1 MAAQPI
7 NITLGTAGHIDHGK
21 TVLTKMLTGCD
32 TDHLKAEKERGMS
45 IELGFAPCT
54 VADTE
59 VGIVDVPG
67 HEDFIKTMVAGAS
80 GMDGVILV
88 VAADDGVMPQTRE
101 HLDILTLLGIRHGLV
116 ALTKID
122 RVAAERREA
131 VARQTRDLLA
141 GTFLEAAP
149 VLPVSNLSGEG
160 YPALLDALSE
170 MVRSIEPKSTEGVF
184 RLPVERTFS
193 VKGYGTVVT
202 GIPVSGS
209 IATGDEVVLLPE
221 GLTGRIAGME
231 VYGHASD
238 RALAGQCAA
247 LQLRHWDHR
256 AIRRGDV
263 VAARGYFEPAEWLV
277 CTLRLLADEAF
288 TLKNASQLK
297 LHTGTSEVTAWVYLL
312 EGDAAAAGQEC
323 LVQLKTAAP
332 LVAGPGDAFIARS
345 LSPVR
350 TVGGGWIIE
359 SEPRRLKRTRPGLLD
374 DLRER
379 RDAVRSADTFIEY
392 CIRRAPGGLVS
403 EAEVST
409 RVKVP
414 GKLVR
419 RVADRLTGEG
429 KIILAAPGTMIHAD
443 TAAEI
448 QERVRD
454 RLAAYHSRAPESP
467 GMATGELAEAL
478 DLDGDAAKQL
488 VELLKA
494 RGAVAERSGR
504 LALSNHQETFEARD
518 RTLVETIEGLY
529 RDRPFSPPGV
539 DEAAAAAG
547 TSPDEAARI
556 IGILL
561 EHRRL
566 VEVSTGL
573 LFHADAVAEARSRI
587 VAHIQA
593 EGRLE
598 SVKFKY
604 LLDTT
609 RKFAIP
615 LLDYFDRIGVT
626 QRVGYTRY
634 LRR

>member
-1 MAAQPI
+1 MTAQPI

-122 RVAAERREA
+122 RVEPERRDA
-131 VARQTRDLLA
+131 AARETRDLLA

-149 VLPVSNLSGEG
+149 VLPVSNLTGEG
-160 YPALLDALSE
+160 YPDFLEALSE
-170 MVRSIEPKSTEGVF
+170 MVRSIQPKNTEGVF
-184 RLPVERTFS
+184 RLPIERTFS

-209 IATGDEVVLLPE
+209 LATGDEVVLLPQ
-221 GLTGRIAGME
+221 GLAGRVAGLE
-231 VYGHASD
+231 VYGRAGD
-238 RALAGQCAA
+238 RAMAGQCAA

-256 AIRRGDV
+256 VIRRGDV
-263 VAARGYFEPAEWLV
+263 ITVPGYFEPAAWLV
-277 CTLRLLADEAF
+277 CALRLLADEPF
-288 TLKNASQLK
+288 TLRNASELK
-297 LHTGTSEVTAWVYLL
+297 FHTGTSEVTAAVYLL
-312 EGDAAAAGQEC
+312 EGDEATAGQEC
-323 LVQLKTAAP
+323 LVQVKPSAP
-332 LVAGPGDAFIARS
+332 LVAGPGDAFIVRT

-359 SEPRRLKRTRPGLLD
+359 TEPRRLKRTRPGLVE

-379 RDAVRSADTFIEY
+379 RDAARSVETFIEY
-392 CIRRAPGGLVS
+392 CIRRAGGVLVG
-403 EAEVST
+403 EAEVSA
-409 RVKVP
+409 RAKAP
-414 GKLVR
+414 PKLVR
-419 RVADRLTGEG
+419 RVADRLAGEG
-429 KIILAAPGTMIHAD
+429 RIIRTPSAALVHAE
-443 TAAEI
+443 AAGEA
-448 QERVRD
+448 ERQARD
-454 RLAAYHSRAPESP
+454 ALAAYHQRAAESP
-467 GMATGELAEAL
+467 GMTPDDLAEAL
-478 DLDGDAAKQL
+478 GIDSGAAGPL
-488 VELLKA
+488 IEFLKA

-504 LALSNHQETFEARD
+504 LSLPDHTETFDPKDRKLIEA
-518 RTLVETIEGLY
+518 VESLF
-529 RDRPFSPPGV
+529 RRRLFNPPNV
-539 DEAAAAAG
+539 DEAAAAAAA
-547 TSPDEAARI
+547 SADEATRI
-556 IGILL
+556 VGILV
-561 EHRRL
+561 EHERL
-566 VEVSTGL
+566 VRVDAGL
-573 LFHADAVAEARSRI
+573 LFHAEAITEARSRI
-587 VAHIQA
+587 VAHIRA
-593 EGRLE
+593 EGQLE

>member
-1 MAAQPI
+1 MANQRI

-54 VADTE
+54 VADLE

-101 HLDILTLLGIRHGLV
+101 HLDILTLLGVRHGLV

-122 RVAAERREA
+122 RVDAARCEA
-131 VARQTRDLLA
+131 AARDTRALLA

-149 VLPVSNLSGEG
+149 VLPVSNVTGDG
-160 YPALLDALSE
+160 YPDFLEALSA
-170 MVRSIEPKSTEGVF
+170 MVRSIEPRSTEGVF
-184 RLPVERTFS
+184 RLPVERAFS

-209 IATGDEVVLLPE
+209 IRTGDEVVLLPQ
-221 GLTGRIAGME
+221 GLSGRIAGMQ
-231 VYGHASD
+231 VYGHDSD
-238 RALAGQCAA
+238 AALAGQCAA
-247 LQLRHWDHR
+247 LQLRRWDAG
-256 AIRRGDV
+256 AIGRGNV
-263 VAARGYFEPAEWLV
+263 LTVPGYFEPAGWVV
-277 CTLRLLADEAF
+277 CALRLLAGEPF
-288 TLKNASQLK
+288 TLRNASQLK
-297 LHTGTSEVTAWVYLL
+297 FHTGTSEVAASAYLL
-312 EGDAAAAGQEC
+312 EGDEARAGQEC
-323 LVQLKTAAP
+323 LIQMKLSAP
-332 LVAGPGDAFIARS
+332 LIAGPGDAFIARS

-359 SEPRRLKRTRPGLLD
+359 TERRRLKRTRPGLLD

-379 RDAVRSADTFIEY
+379 RSAVRTLDTFIEY
-392 CIRRAPGGLVS
+392 AIRRAPGILATVAQIS
-403 EAEVST
+403 A
-409 RVKVP
+409 RVKAP
-414 GKLVR
+414 PELVR
-419 RVADRLTGEG
+419 ETADRLAGQG
-429 KIILAAPGTMIHAD
+429 KVIRTASGQMIHTD
-443 TAAEI
+443 SSAEV
-448 QERVRD
+448 ERRVRD
-454 RLAAYHSRAPESP
+454 LLADYHQRAAGSP
-467 GMATGELAEAL
+467 GMPPDELAEAL
-478 DLDGDAAKQL
+478 GVEGSAARQL

-494 RGAVAERSGR
+494 QGSVAERSGR
-504 LALSNHQETFEARD
+504 LALPQHTETFAPEDRKLLEA
-518 RTLVETIEGLY
+518 IESLF
-529 RDRPFSPPGV
+529 RRQAFKPPKI
-539 DEAAAAAG
+539 DEAAAAVG
-547 TSPDEAARI
+547 TSEAEVARI
-556 IGILL
+556 ADILC
-561 EHRRL
+561 EHERL
-566 VEVSTGL
+566 VQVDKGL
-573 LFHADAVAEARSRI
+573 LFHAEAIAEAKRRLA
-587 VAHIQA
+587 AHIRA
-593 EGRLE
+593 EGQLE